1 MQQRPDEFLM
11 YAVKLERWLAANVA
25 DFKGPVTL
33 TKFAG
38 GQSNP
43 TYRLNGA
50 SGTYVLRRKPGGPL
64 LPSAHAVDREYR
76 VLKALRG
83 SGVPVP
89 RVHGYNDGVE
99 IGGTPFYVMD
109 MVEGRIF
116 WDPRLPGLTPDE
128 RRAIFDSMN
137 DTIARLHCVDP
148 QAVGL
153 SDFGRPENFVAR
165 QIGRWTKQYRA
176 SETETIPAMD
186 NLIAVLGARVPEDNS
201 ARIVHGDYRLDN
213 LVIHSAEPRVVAVLD
228 WELSTLGS
236 PVADFAYHMTAW
248 YLEPDLMRGLA
259 GVDLGAL
266 GIPDVDVY
274 REWYCRRTGL
284 QDIPNWEFYVAF
296 GLFRLAAICQGI
308 ARRALD
314 GTASSEEAVI
324 MGRKARPLAE
334 RGWDIACRIR
344 C

>member
-1 MQQRPDEFLM
+1 
-11 YAVKLERWLAANVA
+11 
-25 DFKGPVTL
+25 
-33 TKFAG
+33 
-38 GQSNP
+38 
-43 TYRLNGA
+43 
-50 SGTYVLRRKPGGPL
+50 
-64 LPSAHAVDREYR
+64 
-76 VLKALRG
+76 
-83 SGVPVP
+83 
-89 RVHGYNDGVE
+89 
-99 IGGTPFYVMD
+99 
-109 MVEGRIF
+109 
-116 WDPRLPGLTPDE
+116 
-128 RRAIFDSMN
+128 
-137 DTIARLHCVDP
+137 
-148 QAVGL
+148 
-153 SDFGRPENFVAR
+153 
-165 QIGRWTKQYRA
+165 
-176 SETETIPAMD
+176 
-186 NLIAVLGARVPEDNS
+186 
-201 ARIVHGDYRLDN
+201 
-213 LVIHSAEPRVVAVLD
+213 VAVLD